1 MERLESNQEST
12 IYNQCILWAPLAN
25 TWSLCSL
32 KFLYT
37 SYFAVNLLT
46 PRSNLSFSLLPPHN
60 SYNVSSESL
69 VLDQLIIPKLIFSLF
84 SSLIWLIFY
93 WYCEEKFCLGH
104 SWALK
109 GWRHV
114 HAGLWKLRTY
124 LEMRSKMFIGRYT
137 MQNLK

>member
-1 MERLESNQEST
+1 MIWLVNCIIKFNCWSILHIPILLADENSLRLHIKVVGTSGNNQEST

-37 SYFAVNLLT
+37 LYFAVNLLT
-46 PRSNLSFSLLPPHN
+46 PRSNLSFSLLLPHN
-60 SYNVSSESL
+60 SYNVSSENL

-93 WYCEEKFCLGH
+93 WYC
-104 SWALK
+104 
-109 GWRHV
+109 
-114 HAGLWKLRTY
+114 
-124 LEMRSKMFIGRYT
+124 
-137 MQNLK
+137 